1 MDAPATAPGGS
12 IRGAG
17 DALLGLI
24 STRVE
29 LLGIELREEA
39 VHLQRLLVLGIV
51 AAFVMGAALVLAG
64 LLVAAVFWDS
74 HRLLALGAVAALYAI
89 VGGGLLMQLRSA
101 AFARPGPFHATV
113 NELQADLRAFRSQAG
128 EDKP

>member
-29 LLGIELREEA
+29 LLGIEIREEA

-51 AAFVMGAALVLAG
+51 AAFVLGAALVMAG
-64 LLVAAVFWDS
+64 LLVAAMFWET
-74 HRLLALGAVAALYAI
+74 HRLLALGVVAALYAI
-89 VGGGLLMQLRSA
+89 VGGALLMQLRSA
-101 AFARPGPFHATV
+101 AFTRPGPFQATV
-113 NELQADLRAFRSQAG
+113 SELQADLRAFRSKAD
-128 EDKP
+128 EEKP